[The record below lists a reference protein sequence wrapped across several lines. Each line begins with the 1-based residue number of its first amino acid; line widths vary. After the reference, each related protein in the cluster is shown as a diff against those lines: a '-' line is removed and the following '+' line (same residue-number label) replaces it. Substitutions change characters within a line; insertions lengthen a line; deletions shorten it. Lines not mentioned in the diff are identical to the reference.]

1 MNFQTTTEPFWPHCV
16 FRCGAS
22 ANSAKL
28 QGHLLFY
35 YFYNRGK
42 SVAIKM
48 SGKPEMSDKNQ
59 NLVKTFS
66 GSHIFQFVKQIY
78 KKNHILCVCNSVI
91 SSPNYFV
98 NILIAIYSGL

>member
-1 MNFQTTTEPFWPHCV
+1 MKCNIFFTPVNNLKIYDKMVLYWQIIEWIFKQLQSHFGPIVF

-35 YFYNRGK
+35 YSYNRGK

-66 GSHIFQFVKQIY
+66 GSHNKFT
-78 KKNHILCVCNSVI
+78 KKK
-91 SSPNYFV
+91 
-98 NILIAIYSGL
+98 

>member
-1 MNFQTTTEPFWPHCV
+1 MNFQTTIEPSYPHCV

-35 YFYNRGK
+35 YSYNREK

-66 GSHIFQFVKQIY
+66 NLSNKFTKESHS
-78 KKNHILCVCNSVI
+78 LCKSVI
-91 SSPNYFV
+91 SS
-98 NILIAIYSGL
+98 IKHID